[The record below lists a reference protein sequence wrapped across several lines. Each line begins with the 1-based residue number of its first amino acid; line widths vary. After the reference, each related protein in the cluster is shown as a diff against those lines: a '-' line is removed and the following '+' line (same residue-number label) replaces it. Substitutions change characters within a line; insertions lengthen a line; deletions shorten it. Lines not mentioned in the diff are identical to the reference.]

1 MIKASRPVPAG
12 LFSTLEDRL
21 CELAPSSWFL
31 MVNRLT
37 GKGSLEG
44 YFESEREAFDTW
56 PDLADLFAIEEQ
68 PLAFNEVRD
77 RDWKEAYK
85 EHFNSWS
92 LGSMHWVPEW
102 ERGHYVAPE
111 DHKILFLDPG
121 MAFGT
126 GLHETT
132 RLCLGA
138 MMRFAEKYEV
148 EELRCT
154 DAGCGSGIL
163 ALSAKLLGFG
173 EVRGFDVDSDAVRI
187 SIENAEA
194 NKLASITSFRVND
207 LDGGLPAES
216 TDLLLANVQADV
228 LCANVLSLL
237 YAVRPCG
244 MLALSGILTS
254 EANETAE
261 VFRRRARKAGLQVS
275 LQRKD
280 DGDWSLLILEWE

>member
-21 CELAPSSWFL
+21 CELASSSWFL
-31 MVNRLT
+31 
-37 GKGSLEG
+37 S
-44 YFESEREAFDTW
+44 
-56 PDLADLFAIEEQ
+56 DLFSIEEQ

-85 EHFNSWS
+85 EHFHPWS
-92 LGSMHWVPEW
+92 LGSIHWVPEW
-102 ERGHYVAPE
+102 ERGHYVVPE
-111 DHKILFLDPG
+111 GHKILFLDPG

-138 MMRFAEKYEV
+138 IMRFAEKCEV
-148 EELRCT
+148 EDRCCI

-173 EVRGFDVDSDAVRI
+173 EARGFDVDPDAVRI
-187 SIENAEA
+187 SIENAHA
-194 NKLASITSFRVND
+194 NKLAGITNFRVDD

-216 TDLLLANVQADV
+216 ADLLLANVQADI
-228 LCANVLSLL
+228 LCTNVLSLL
-237 YAVRPCG
+237 YAVRPYG

-261 VFRRRARKAGLQVS
+261 VFRRRASKAGLQIS

-280 DGDWSLLILEWE
+280 EGDWALLTLERE